1 MSDFI
6 DSHDEQIASRRG
18 MLFLFDVVNSSERA
32 SKSEDIANSI
42 FYQKISIIVKNVADE
57 LNKKYRYG
65 VQIEQNTGDG
75 CYIFS
80 EEPEC
85 CLELWIL
92 LHRQFANELL
102 IIRCGA
108 AYGKVHITKQNIGSH
123 LANIVSRCCGFS
135 NNENNLIITTELYN
149 LIKDS
154 SLFHTVAPNI
164 SRIDNPNLKGCVNVD
179 TIYQLSLSSEKVESE
194 STKCKTIN
202 FYTQTM
208 FVGRNEVLQD
218 CINATKAT
226 FSKNEVLNIVGIS
239 GVGKTTI
246 AMCVAKLL
254 DYDAI
259 CIDLR
264 LITNLR
270 ELHGLLVNLLFNK
283 LNEEN
288 LAKEVV
294 YEGSKTLTNIFSGL
308 SKIALVFDH
317 SELLLGEPY
326 KEIVYFLPNINKLR
340 TNIIL
345 TSTQSQSINAIH
357 ITEWRLFNPSNDE
370 KVEMLSH
377 WIKTKRAWLVSFASQ
392 ITNHSYLICLI
403 GYQYKGNYR
412 RKKDLVSIA
421 NQIIGAENVSN
432 YLSKIINE
440 LSIDVRFWVYLAYL
454 CNGSVFS
461 NAIPKSVIE
470 IYNDRGLIKEIG
482 ESTFFHPLVMR
493 AVESE
498 HQGAELGNIVYDQLC
513 NVTDEKSMT
522 LVAYYKYLCLD
533 ESKYNEKS
541 EILIDNWQAWSEEI
555 DSYKTQALIEKL
567 KISLGIFRK
576 EELYDLYSSI
586 IHIFQGRKDDL
597 VIAQRKCEELF
608 DCPMLPLVVRLL
620 AKIESI
626 ECQRKLYGPN
636 YSIELIYNHLYIL
649 NNMLCS
655 AISDDYVFYGK
666 YYYLGTFFFLIG
678 NILRSM
684 EDHNNAIIAYNIS
697 LQYINKE
704 GSKLRNAELQK
715 VHIAYGIA
723 ESYLKVGQSVLAIEL
738 ANESIR
744 TAKTNAKFGL
754 ALLHLLKARAYLCLT
769 FPKTQN
775 YKEALKSVKKAEK
788 LFESIRLPNYIQ
800 RCNFVEAAI
809 YTKKR
814 NMTSAQK
821 TFVKLREHLSGT
833 DDMTYRVNIFL
844 NYIIG
849 IKGITSI
856 SDINA
861 ITKRKGKQIGLFYQ
875 KLSKMENS
883 MPISTITN
891 TIKIDNDQLVR
902 DTFSINISDFD
913 ETLWLVD

>member
-6 DSHDEQIASRRG
+6 DSHDEQIASKRG

-42 FYQKISIIVKNVADE
+42 FYQKISIIVKKIADE

-92 LHRQFANELL
+92 LHRQFANEQLTV
-102 IIRCGA
+102 RCGA

-123 LANIVSRCCGFS
+123 LANIVSRCCSFL
-135 NNENNLIITTELYN
+135 NNENNLVITTELYN

-154 SLFHTVAPNI
+154 SLFHTVAPI
-164 SRIDNPNLKGCVNVD
+164 IRRIDNPKLKGCVDVD
-179 TIYQLSLSSEKVESE
+179 TIYQLSLSSEKAESE
-194 STKCKTIN
+194 STKCETID
-202 FYTQTM
+202 FCTQTM

-218 CINATKAT
+218 CINVTKAT
-226 FSKNEVLNIVGIS
+226 FLKNEVLNIVGIS

-254 DYDAI
+254 EYDAI

-288 LAKEVV
+288 LEKEVV
-294 YEGSKTLTNIFSGL
+294 YEGPQTLTNIFSGL

-317 SELLLGEPY
+317 SELLLGNPY
-326 KEIVYFLPNINKLR
+326 KEIVDFLPNINKLR

-345 TSTQSQSINAIH
+345 TSKHSQSINAIH
-357 ITEWRLFNPSNDE
+357 ITEWRLSNPSNDE
-370 KVEMLSH
+370 KVEMLSN

-421 NQIIGAENVSN
+421 NQIIGTENVTN
-432 YLSKIINE
+432 YLSKIIND
-440 LSIDVRFWVYLAYL
+440 LSIDVRFWVYLACL
-454 CNGSVFS
+454 REGSIFS
-461 NAIPKSVIE
+461 NVIPKSVIE
-470 IYNDRGLIKEIG
+470 IYNALGLVKEIG
-482 ESTFFHPLVMR
+482 EVTIFHPLVIS

-498 HQGAELGNIVYDQLC
+498 HQRAELENIVYNQLC
-513 NVTDEKSMT
+513 NVADEKSMT

-567 KISLGIFRK
+567 KNSLEIFQK
-576 EELYDLYSSI
+576 DMCYDLYSSI
-586 IHIFQGRKDDL
+586 IYIFQGRKNDL
-597 VIAQRKCEELF
+597 VVAQRKCEELY
-608 DCPMLPLVVRLL
+608 DCSKLPLVIRLL

-626 ECQRKLYGPN
+626 ECQRKLHGSN
-636 YSIELIYNHLYIL
+636 YSIELIYRYLEVL
-649 NNMLCS
+649 NNMLCRT
-655 AISDDYVFYGK
+655 ISDDYVFYGK
-666 YYYLGTFFFLIG
+666 YYYLGTFFF
-678 NILRSM
+678 
-684 EDHNNAIIAYNIS
+684 
-697 LQYINKE
+697 
-704 GSKLRNAELQK
+704 
-715 VHIAYGIA
+715 
-723 ESYLKVGQSVLAIEL
+723 
-738 ANESIR
+738 
-744 TAKTNAKFGL
+744 
-754 ALLHLLKARAYLCLT
+754 
-769 FPKTQN
+769 
-775 YKEALKSVKKAEK
+775 
-788 LFESIRLPNYIQ
+788 
-800 RCNFVEAAI
+800 
-809 YTKKR
+809 
-814 NMTSAQK
+814 
-821 TFVKLREHLSGT
+821 
-833 DDMTYRVNIFL
+833 
-844 NYIIG
+844 
-849 IKGITSI
+849 
-856 SDINA
+856 
-861 ITKRKGKQIGLFYQ
+861 
-875 KLSKMENS
+875 
-883 MPISTITN
+883 
-891 TIKIDNDQLVR
+891 
-902 DTFSINISDFD
+902 
-913 ETLWLVD
+913 

>member
-6 DSHDEQIASRRG
+6 DSYDEQITSRRG

-32 SKSEDIANSI
+32 SRSEDIANSI
-42 FYQKISIIVKNVADE
+42 FYQKINIIAKNIVDE
-57 LNKKYRYG
+57 LNNKYRYG
-65 VQIEQNTGDG
+65 VQLEQNTGDG

-85 CLELWIL
+85 CLELWTL
-92 LHRQFANELL
+92 LHRQFANEQ
-102 IIRCGA
+102 ITIRCGA

-123 LANIVSRCCGFS
+123 LANIVSRCCGFL
-135 NNENNLIITTELYN
+135 NNENNLVITSELYS

-154 SLFHTVAPNI
+154 NLFHTVAPSI
-164 SRIDNPNLKGCVNVD
+164 SRIDNPNLKGCIDID
-179 TIYQLSLSSEKVESE
+179 TIYQLSFFSEMKD
-194 STKCKTIN
+194 STKHVTVD
-202 FYTQTM
+202 FYNQNM

-218 CINATKAT
+218 CMNVTKAA
-226 FSKNEVLNIVGIS
+226 FAKNEVLNIVGIS

-254 DYDAI
+254 DYDVV

-264 LITNLR
+264 QITNLR

-283 LNEEN
+283 LNEAN

-294 YEGSKTLTNIFSGL
+294 YEGIQTLTNIFSGF
-308 SKIALVFDH
+308 SKIVLVFDH
-317 SELLLGEPY
+317 SELLSGELY
-326 KEIVYFLPNINKLR
+326 KELVDFLPNLNKLR

-345 TSTQSQSINAIH
+345 TSRHSQSISAIH
-357 ITEWRLFNPSNDE
+357 VTEWRLSNPSNDE

-421 NQIIGAENVSN
+421 NQIIGAEDVTN
-432 YLSKIINE
+432 YLSKIIND

-454 CNGSVFS
+454 RDGSIFS
-461 NAIPKSVIE
+461 NVIPKSVIE
-470 IYNDRGLIKEIG
+470 IYNAWGLIKEIG
-482 ESTFFHPLVMR
+482 ELTIFHPLVLY

-498 HQGAELGNIVYDQLC
+498 HQCVELENIVYNQLC
-513 NVTDEKSMT
+513 NVTNEKSMT
-522 LVAYYKYLCLD
+522 LVTYYKYLCLD
-533 ESKYNEKS
+533 ESKYNKKS
-541 EILIDNWQAWSEEI
+541 EILIDNWQTWSEEI

-567 KISLGIFRK
+567 KISLEIFQK
-576 EELYDLYSSI
+576 DVFYDLYSSI
-586 IHIFQGRKDDL
+586 IYIFQGRKNDL
-597 VIAQRKCEELF
+597 EVAQRKCEELY
-608 DCPMLPLVVRLL
+608 DCSMLPLVVRLL

-636 YSIELIYNHLYIL
+636 YSIELIYRHLDVF
-649 NNMLCS
+649 NDMLCRI
-655 AISDDYVFYGK
+655 ISDDYVFYGK

-684 EDHNNAIIAYNIS
+684 EDHSNAIDAYNIS
-697 LQYINKE
+697 LKYIKKE
-704 GSKLRNAELQK
+704 DSKLRNAELQK

-723 ESYLKVGQSVLAIEL
+723 ESYLKVGQSILAIEL
-738 ANESIR
+738 ADESIK
-744 TAKTNAKFGL
+744 TTKTNAKFGV
-754 ALLHLLKARAYLCLT
+754 ALLYLLKARAYLCLD
-769 FPKTQN
+769 FSKTKN
-775 YKEALKSVKKAEK
+775 YREALKSVKKAEK

-809 YTKKR
+809 YTKKGS
-814 NMTSAQK
+814 MASAQK
-821 TFVKLREHLSGT
+821 AFVELREHLNGT
-833 DDMTYRVNIFL
+833 DDMIYRVNIFM
-844 NYIIG
+844 NYIIEN
-849 IKGITSI
+849 KGSTSI

-861 ITKRKGKQIGLFYQ
+861 IVKRKGNQIGLFYQ
-875 KLSKMENS
+875 KLSKLENS
-883 MPISTITN
+883 MPVSIISN
-891 TIKIDNDQLVR
+891 TIRIDDAQLVC
-902 DTFSINISDFD
+902 DTFSISITDFD